1 MKEVEPCVRHTYVD
15 AVRAHVR
22 AQGVTCDNV
31 DIRFRPQRMRVMISS
46 SVYTLPLAVRRYEIE
61 ITGLCQ

>member
-31 DIRFRPQRMRVMISS
+31 DITFRPLRSAHVCDDIHQCL
-46 SVYTLPLAVRRYEIE
+46 YTAS
-61 ITGLCQ
+61 GG